1 MSVVARQGFKYSV
14 IGYFGFLLGTLSS
27 IFVFPQD
34 TYFYGKIRYII
45 PTAEM
50 LLPIVVFG
58 LSFSNVKFFERN
70 KADNRHQNFLSLSL
84 LGVSI
89 NFLIF
94 LSVFF
99 LFFWIF
105 PSYKTTKLWELKTV
119 VLPLIG
125 VMALATV
132 FNKYISN
139 FKRIAVPNIFE
150 NLFPKIASL
159 GAFCL
164 LFYLGASEAI
174 SLGFFFFIFVIS
186 LGCYIWYANKLEP
199 IKADLRT
206 DYIRKD
212 NYWRTIFSYSLFGFL
227 GNIGNY
233 IAFRVDN
240 FMIGEKIGMDENAVY
255 SILLSVLSFIMIPQ
269 MGLNNISAPI
279 ISKSIE
285 NNQFEELDA
294 FHKKTS
300 LTLFFL
306 GAVLFSCILVGFP
319 WLTYYMPKNG
329 DLIRQGEPVIW
340 ILGFSMLIDL
350 ATGFNGHIISLS
362 KYYRFNIVIMLFLAL
377 LTIGLNHWFIENTEL
392 GIVGVAMAT
401 AISLSL
407 FNAVKIAFNY
417 IKFKV
422 SPLTMEMVYVML
434 ICTSAIT
441 IVLLLPNFS
450 VPFINLVYKPAIVL
464 ILIGI
469 GNHFLKIYPL
479 DKYFSRDFIKSLFKF

>member
-1 MSVVARQGFKYSV
+1 MSVVARQGFKYSL
-14 IGYFGFLLGTLSS
+14 IGYFGFLLGTISS
-27 IFVFPQD
+27 IFIFPQD

-58 LSFSNVKFFERN
+58 LSFSNVKFYQRN
-70 KADNRHQNFLSLSL
+70 KSADRQQNFLSLSL
-84 LGVSI
+84 AGVAG

-94 LSVFF
+94 TLGFF
-99 LFFWIF
+99 CFFWLF
-105 PSYKTTKLWELKTV
+105 PTYKTTKLWELKSI
-119 VLPLIG
+119 VLPLIL

-132 FNKYISN
+132 LNKYISN
-139 FKRIAVPNIFE
+139 FKRIVVPNIFE

-159 GAFCL
+159 GAFSL
-164 LFYLGASEAI
+164 LFYLGASETI
-174 SLGFFFFIFVIS
+174 SLAFFFSIFVIS

-199 IKADLRT
+199 FKPDFRT
-206 DYIRKD
+206 DFIKKD
-212 NYWRTIFSYSLFGFL
+212 KYWRTIFSYSLFGFL

-279 ISKSIE
+279 INKSIE
-285 NNQFEELDA
+285 DNDFEELDR

-300 LTLFFL
+300 LSLFFL

-319 WLTYYMPKNG
+319 WLTYLMPKNG

-340 ILGFSMLIDL
+340 ILGFAMLIDL

-362 KYYRFNIVIMLFLAL
+362 KYYRFNIVIMIFLAV
-377 LTIGLNHWFIENTEL
+377 LTIGLNHLFIENTEL

-407 FNAVKIAFNY
+407 FNIVKIVFNY
-417 IKFKV
+417 VKFKV
-422 SPLTMEMVYVML
+422 SPLTVEMVYVML

-441 IVLLLPNFS
+441 IVLLLPNFET
-450 VPFINLVYKPAIVL
+450 PFFNLVYKPAIVL
-464 ILIGI
+464 LLIGI

-479 DKYFSRDFIKSLFKF
+479 DKYLNKNFFKSLLKF